1 MRLNEEQVQFLKIME
16 SLGYEFDETKET
28 KGIEVNLF
36 DKPFNITVEDI
47 LNSKSY
53 EQEKSSVKS
62 YSYINNNE
70 SFTND
75 KNVKYHTI
83 VSNKV
88 YYTEE
93 ISNESIEKVAI

>member
-1 MRLNEEQVQFLKIME
+1 MRLNKEQARFLEIME
-16 SLGYEFDETKET
+16 SLGYEIDETKKT

-36 DKPFNITVEDI
+36 DEPFNISVEDI
-47 LNSKSY
+47 LNAKSY

-83 VSNKV
+83 VSNKI
-88 YYTEE
+88 YYTEG